1 MRVECELP
9 KGKHKTVS
17 AEEDITIEALKRR
30 ASKYAGSMVLW
41 KIGDAGEEGPLDDE
55 STVKMCGIKD
65 GDKLRRECVLI
76 LLRMD
81 VDICPYAEQAV

>member
-65 GDKLRRECVLI
+65 GDKLRRECVFI
-76 LLRMD
+76 LLRID
-81 VDICPYAEQAV
+81 VDI